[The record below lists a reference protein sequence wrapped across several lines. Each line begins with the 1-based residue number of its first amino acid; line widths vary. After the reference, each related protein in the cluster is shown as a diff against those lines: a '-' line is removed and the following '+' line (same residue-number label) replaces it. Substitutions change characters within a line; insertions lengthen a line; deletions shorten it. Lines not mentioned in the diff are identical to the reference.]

1 MQKDM
6 AVQVTL
12 NGVDK
17 LNTKLKEAYRYNVS
31 KIRWHIFYSFA
42 TCRYCRGMRLFLMCP
57 RHRPTLPG
65 IRSAK
70 GGFDNNQFQGSAGL
84 GRQRLEGFHT
94 LMRMISALR
103 RKATVRCDCYIR
115 SLIGCS

>member
-1 MQKDM
+1 MFFRHMQVLPGYEVVSDVSQ
-6 AVQVTL
+6 ASA
-12 NGVDK
+12 
-17 LNTKLKEAYRYNVS
+17 NTS
-31 KIRWHIFYSFA
+31 
-42 TCRYCRGMRLFLMCP
+42 
-57 RHRPTLPG
+57 G

-70 GGFDNNQFQGSAGL
+70 GGFDNNQFQGSAGI

-115 SLIGCS
+115 SLIGCT